1 MFDLN
6 ILPQRYRRTKLTIWM
21 VLPLIILLALIGA
34 LYPAYQGAVS
44 AQSTFNDSKQA
55 LTQTQLDF
63 EASQANNQDLLSI
76 EAEIE
81 LELER
86 QNLILSSYGGLQ
98 VADSKWSPTL
108 KAIVRAAPA
117 GIRWS
122 SISQDE
128 TGLRLEGIAENYPLI
143 ISLVDTL
150 RPLDGLNQLEISSVD
165 ELITDEEVVF
175 IPAEPETEEDPGEPE
190 TPYRFVLLAAISGE
204 VLP

>member
-1 MFDLN
+1 
-6 ILPQRYRRTKLTIWM
+6 
-21 VLPLIILLALIGA
+21 
-34 LYPAYQGAVS
+34 
-44 AQSTFNDSKQA
+44 
-55 LTQTQLDF
+55 
-63 EASQANNQDLLSI
+63 
-76 EAEIE
+76 
-81 LELER
+81 
-86 QNLILSSYGGLQ
+86 